1 MRFVYLSLSLF
12 ITVALIWA
20 LNTRWSTGSSKTPR
34 LGYFLSPQ
42 QGFWQNAE
50 SVSADFNQEIKSP
63 ELKGKVDVY
72 VDGRMVPHVFAE
84 NDFDAYFVQ
93 GFLHA
98 KFRLW
103 QMEFQT
109 HAAAGRISEVI
120 GKVGLDNDRFFR
132 RLGMVYGAEQAM
144 AATDMDTAMKLS
156 VNAYAAGVNA
166 YIRSLQP
173 EQIPFEYKLL
183 DYEPESW
190 TPLKTYLFLMY
201 MAYDLS
207 GGDANMDLQMT
218 NAKNYFGWDN
228 FKQLYPNLQDSLDP
242 IIPRGTGY
250 SKAAFSPKT
259 PSDAPDRYYSR
270 NDTSVQK
277 ASAYNPVSMPTPDP
291 GNGSNNWAVSG
302 TKTKSKAPI
311 LCNDPHLALN
321 LPSLWFEMQ
330 ISTPSHNT
338 YGASFPGAPAVVIGF
353 NDSIAWGVTN
363 AGRDVMDLYNVRFKD
378 ELKKEYLM
386 NGNWILAEQRQ
397 EVIQVRDGAN
407 LSEVV
412 PITQYGP
419 VLYDKDFNKPD
430 ARGLTLAVKWTANTA
445 NAGIKAF
452 YLLNRAKNY
461 NDYLAAIRNW
471 TCPGQ
476 NFVFASKTGDIAIRQ
491 QGSFV
496 ARWKHQGDFVMPGT
510 DSVYQW
516 QGMIP
521 MEENPAIKNPVRGFV
536 SSANQKVTDST
547 YPYYLGAAH
556 HFPLY
561 RGIAVNKKLSALENI
576 TPDDM
581 MKMQTNNYNVF
592 AEMARPVL
600 MKYIDKNGLT
610 PSEKK
615 FLALLETWNL
625 KGDPQEKGATIFR
638 CIWDS
643 LEVAVWGDEL
653 AGSKLNLPNP
663 DSYTL
668 LERMLRGTADFMADD
683 ITTKG
688 KTETIQDDVMTA
700 YRKACKAL
708 EVMEQNGTLEWAKSK
723 DTYIRHLLRIPALS
737 RLHLPIGGGEDM
749 INATKSNHGPGWRMV
764 VHLTAETEAYCVYSG
779 GQSGN
784 PGSVYFDTFVNA
796 WAEGTYY
803 KALFLKKETATSND
817 QVKWR
822 ITFANN

>member
-12 ITVALIWA
+12 LTVALIWA
-20 LNTRWSTGSSKTPR
+20 LNTRWTVGETKTPR

-50 SVSADFNQEIKSP
+50 SVSADYNTEIKSP

-72 VDGRMVPHVFAE
+72 MDGRLVPHVFAE

-109 HAAAGRISEVI
+109 HAAAGRLSEVV

-144 AATDMDTAMKLS
+144 AATDMDTAMKLA
-156 VNAYAAGVNA
+156 VNAYAAGVNS
-166 YIRSLQP
+166 YIRSLRP

-183 DYEPESW
+183 DYEPENW

-201 MAYDLS
+201 MSFDLS
-207 GGDANMDLQMT
+207 GRDANMDLQMT

-228 FKQLYPNLQDSLDP
+228 FKQLYPNVQDSLDP
-242 IIPRGTGY
+242 IIPKGTSY
-250 SKAAFSPKT
+250 TKAAFQPTT
-259 PSDAPDRYYSR
+259 PADASERYFSR

-277 ASAYNPVSMPTPDP
+277 ASAYEPFSVPTPDRS
-291 GNGSNNWAVSG
+291 NGSNNWAVSG
-302 TKTKSKAPI
+302 SKTKSKAPI
-311 LCNDPHLALN
+311 LCNDPHLGLN

-419 VLYDKDFNKPD
+419 VLYDNEYNKPN
-430 ARGLTLAVKWTANTA
+430 ARGLTLAVKWTANSP
-445 NAGIKAF
+445 NSGIKAF

-461 NDYLAAIRNW
+461 NDYLTAIRNW

-510 DSVYQW
+510 DSIYQW

-521 MEENPAIKNPVRGFV
+521 MEENPAIKNPARGFV
-536 SSANQKVTDST
+536 SSANQKPTDST

-561 RGIAVNKKLSALENI
+561 RGIVINKKLSAMENI

-600 MKYIDKNGLT
+600 LKQIDKNGLT

-615 FLALLETWNL
+615 YLGLLETWNL
-625 KGDPQEKGATIFR
+625 KGDPQEKGATVFR

-643 LEVAVWGDEL
+643 LEMAVWGDEM
-653 AGSKLNLPNP
+653 AGSKLSLPNP

-668 LERMLRGTADFMADD
+668 LERMLKGTADFMTDD

-700 YRKACKAL
+700 FRKACKAL
-708 EVMEQNGTLEWAKSK
+708 EVIDQNGTIEWAKSK
-723 DTYIRHLLRIPALS
+723 DTYIQHLLRIPALS

-764 VHLTAETEAYCVYSG
+764 VLLTAETEAYCVYSG

-784 PGSVYFDTFVNA
+784 PGSIYYDTFVNA

-803 KALFLKKETATSND
+803 KALFLKKESAASND
-817 QVKWR
+817 QIKWR
-822 ITFANN
+822 MTFANH

>member
-20 LNTRWSTGSSKTPR
+20 LDTRWSTGSSKTPR

-120 GKVGLDNDRFFR
+120 GKAGLDNDRFFR

-259 PSDAPDRYYSR
+259 PSDAPNRYFSR

-412 PITQYGP
+412 AITQYGP

-510 DSVYQW
+510 DSIYQW

-592 AEMARPVL
+592 AEMARPAL
-600 MKYIDKNGLT
+600 MKYLDKNALT

-625 KGDPQEKGATIFR
+625 KGDPEEKGATIFR

-708 EVMEQNGTLEWAKSK
+708 DVMEQNGTLAWAKSK

-784 PGSVYFDTFVNA
+784 PGSVYYDTFVNA

-822 ITFANN
+822 LTFANN

>member
-20 LNTRWSTGSSKTPR
+20 LDTRWSTGSSKTPR

-120 GKVGLDNDRFFR
+120 GKAGLDNDRFFR

-259 PSDAPDRYYSR
+259 PSDAPNRYFSR

-277 ASAYNPVSMPTPDP
+277 ASAYNPFSVPTPDP

-302 TKTKSKAPI
+302 TKTKSNAPI

-386 NGNWILAEQRQ
+386 NGNWILAEKRQ

-476 NFVFASKTGDIAIRQ
+476 NFVFASKSGDIAIRQ

-510 DSVYQW
+510 DSIYQW

-592 AEMARPVL
+592 AEMARPAL
-600 MKYIDKNGLT
+600 MKYLDKNGLT

-625 KGDPQEKGATIFR
+625 KGDPEEKGATIFR

-688 KTETIQDDVMTA
+688 KTETIQDNVMTA

-708 EVMEQNGTLEWAKSK
+708 DVMEQNGTLAWAKSK

-784 PGSVYFDTFVNA
+784 PGSVYYDTFVNA

-822 ITFANN
+822 LTFANN

>member
-1 MRFVYLSLSLF
+1 MRFVYLSFSLF

-20 LNTRWSTGSSKTPR
+20 LNTRWSTGTSKTPR

-144 AATDMDTAMKLS
+144 FATDMDTAMKLS

-183 DYEPESW
+183 DYQPESW

-242 IIPRGTGY
+242 IIPRGTVY

-259 PSDAPDRYYSR
+259 PSDATDRYYSR

-277 ASAYNPVSMPTPDP
+277 ASAYNPFSVPTPDP

-638 CIWDS
+638 GIWDS

-688 KTETIQDDVMTA
+688 KTETIQDDVMAA

-708 EVMEQNGTLEWAKSK
+708 DVMEQNGTLEWAKSK